1 MTRSPAVTPLAAA
14 LLLLSACGGGTD
26 APVIARIVITPGSQT
41 LLSTGATVQLTA
53 TAVAS
58 DGTTIPGVGFTWSSL
73 DAPATVSPSGLV
85 TAVENGSGRVVAS
98 AESKADTAEISVF
111 VSECG
116 VSVPALLLAIGAIHE
131 LTTPGERNELCLA
144 GAGAEYVLIPFF
156 ANAVSSA
163 TIQFR
168 LEPNGVENPSGPPNP
183 SRAPLAEASS
193 SLHLAGL
200 DDPVPDFGFER
211 ALREQERRELTG
223 TRRPAARERHGARI
237 QRDVLAAAPALG
249 DQLQLNVNSSST
261 CQMPDLRTGRVAAV
275 SQHAV
280 MVHDVDNPANGFTD
294 AEYAS
299 IAVTFDTLVYP
310 LVVDAFGGESDID
323 ANGRVVIFYTR
334 AVNQLTPQGSASF
347 VGGFFFGRDLFPKGG
362 TSPCA
367 GSNEAE
373 MFYMLVPDPTGAVNG
388 NQRTKD
394 FVTRVTVG
402 TIAHEFQHLIN
413 ASRRVFVNNAP
424 PEEVWLNEGLSHIAE
439 ELTFYRSANLQPR
452 GNIALSLLTQQEN
465 VNRAVNAFQTPN
477 LGRLL
482 RYLEATESNSPFA
495 SNDQLSTRGAA
506 WQLLRYVADRTRSV
520 DGDFWFRLVNSSTT
534 GLANLSGVVGT
545 DALPVVRDFTVAQY
559 TDDTGIGV
567 PTFQH
572 PSWNF
577 RDVLPA
583 INNNTP
589 ALRVRFL
596 VNGSTNAITLTGGG
610 AAYVRFRVP
619 SQFGVIR
626 SSAQGAPLPATVRLT
641 LVRTK

>member
-1 MTRSPAVTPLAAA
+1 MLVAVLAG
-14 LLLLSACGGGTD
+14 CGGGTD
-26 APVIARIVITPGSQT
+26 APVVARVIIVPGSRT
-41 LLSTGATVQLTA
+41 LFSSGANVQLTA

-58 DGTTIPGVGFTWSSL
+58 DGATIPGVGFTWSSL
-73 DAPATVSPSGLV
+73 DPVVTVSSTGLV
-85 TAVENGSGRVVAS
+85 TAVENGSGRVVAT
-98 AESKADTAEISVF
+98 AEAKADTAEITVL

-116 VSVPALLLAIGAIHE
+116 STVPALVLEVGAIHE
-131 LTTPGERNELCLA
+131 LTVPGERSELCLA
-144 GAGAEYVLIPFF
+144 GAGAEYVLIQFF

-168 LEPNGVENPSGPPNP
+168 LEPSGVENPSGPPNP
-183 SRAPLAEASS
+183 SGTALLDAPSPLA
-193 SLHLAGL
+193 LAAVHHPL
-200 DDPVPDFGFER
+200 PDVAFER
-211 ALREQERRELTG
+211 ELRERERREMTPTRRVAARARQERR
-223 TRRPAARERHGARI
+223 AARLG
-237 QRDVLAAAPALG
+237 RDVLAAAAVVG
-249 DQLQLNVNSSST
+249 DELQLNVNSSST
-261 CQMPDLRTGRVAAV
+261 CLMPDVRTGRVAAI

-280 MVHDVDNPANGFTD
+280 VVHDVDNPANGFTD

-310 LVVDAFGGESDID
+310 MAVAAFGDESDID
-323 ANGRVVIFYTR
+323 ANQRVVIFYTR
-334 AVNQLTPQGSASF
+334 AVNQLTPQGSSSF
-347 VGGFFFGRDLFPKGG
+347 VGGFFFGRDLFSRTG

-394 FVTRVTVG
+394 FVNRVTVG

-413 ASRRVFVNNAP
+413 ASRRVFVNDAP

-439 ELTFYRSANLQPR
+439 ELTFYRSAGIQPR
-452 GNIALSLLTQQEN
+452 NNIALSLLTQQEN

-477 LGRLL
+477 LSRLL

-495 SNDQLSTRGAA
+495 SNDQLGTRGAA
-506 WQLLRYVADRTRSV
+506 WQLLRYAADRTRPV
-520 DGDFWFRLVNSSTT
+520 DGDFWFQLVNSTTT
-534 GLANLSGVVGT
+534 GLANLGGVLGT
-545 DALPVVRDFTVAQY
+545 DALPLVRDFTVAQY

-572 PSWNF
+572 LSWHY

-583 INNNTP
+583 INNNNP

-596 VNGSTNAITLTGGG
+596 VNGSSNAVTLTGGG
-610 AAYVRFRVP
+610 ASYVRLRVP
-619 SQFGVIR
+619 GEIGVIR
-626 SSAQGAPLPATVRLT
+626 SSAQGAPVPATVQMT